1 MNKKSILKRLALLSV
16 GALIIPTFATAEI
29 KMGIILG
36 FTGPI
41 ESLTPDMANSA
52 ELAFKEASD
61 SGQLLGGQKISV
73 VRADSTCIDA
83 AAASAAAERQITSDK
98 VVGIMGAD
106 CSGVTTAIANNVAI
120 PNGVTMISPSATS
133 PALSTI
139 ADNGYFFRTAPSDAR
154 QGQVLAQITIERGID
169 TVAVTF
175 TNNDYGKGLSDSFIN
190 AYKGLGG
197 KVSAVVPHDEGK
209 ADYSAEV
216 GALDASGA
224 DVLAVFGYVDQGG
237 RNIIQGSID
246 SGAFDK
252 FILADGMYGDSLL
265 ENIDGDLSGTFG
277 TVPGTDS
284 KGADSFAAMAKAAGI
299 KAGGSYTGESYDA
312 AALLV
317 LAMQSGGS
325 TDRAALASNVFAVA
339 NTPGEK
345 IMPGELGKA
354 LRILASGGAV
364 DYVGATNVELVGGG
378 EASGSYKEFEI
389 KAKAFTT
396 VSFR

>member
-1 MNKKSILKRLALLSV
+1 MNKKSILKRLSLLSV

-265 ENIDGDLSGTFG
+265 KNVDGDLSGTFG

-284 KGADSFAAMAKAAGI
+284 KGADSFAAMAKDAGI
-299 KAGGSYTGESYDA
+299 KVGGPFTGESYDA

-325 TDRAALASNVFAVA
+325 TDRAALASNVLAVA

-396 VSFR
+396 VRFR

>member
-1 MNKKSILKRLALLSV
+1 
-16 GALIIPTFATAEI
+16 
-29 KMGIILG
+29 MG
-36 FTGPI
+36 
-41 ESLTPDMANSA
+41 NSA

-61 SGQLLGGQKISV
+61 SGQLLGGQKIKV

-83 AAASAAAERQITSDK
+83 AAATAAAERLITSDK
-98 VVGIMGAD
+98 VAGIMGAD

-120 PNGVTMISPSATS
+120 PNGVTMVSPSATS

-154 QGQVLAQITIERGID
+154 QGQVLAQITMERGIK

-175 TNNDYGKGLSDSFIN
+175 TNNDYGKGLSDSFVN

-237 RNIIQGSID
+237 RHIIQGSID

-252 FILADGMYGDSLL
+252 FILADGMFGDSLL
-265 ENIDGDLSGTFG
+265 KNVDGDLSGTFG

-284 KGADSFAAMAKAAGI
+284 KGAASFAEMAKTAGI
-299 KAGGSYTGESYDA
+299 KAGGPFTGESYDA

-325 TDRAALASNVFAVA
+325 TDRAALASNVLAVA

-389 KAKAFTT
+389 KGKAFTT
-396 VSFR
+396 VRFR